1 MQSAKV
7 WQCRT
12 RSFSLE
18 RPLVMGILNVTPDSF
33 SDGGEH
39 NRYEDAVAW
48 GVKLAEDGA
57 DIVDVGGESTRPGAA
72 PVSEEVL
79 PHGTSFVSH
88 PGAAPVSEEEEL
100 RRVIPVVRALSSR
113 GIAVSVDTSRS
124 SVMEESVRAGAEI
137 LNDVRAFT
145 LQGSLDAAASSG
157 AGLVVMH
164 GWEAAAEDQARGDGL
179 GIVEHV
185 IRYLRKR
192 QEALEAAG
200 VSSASVCW
208 DPGFGFGKTHEENF
222 ELLARTDDFVR
233 EGQPFLMALS
243 RKRSIGAATG
253 EADARARTPG
263 SVAGALIAVERGAQV
278 VRVHDVRETRDALA
292 VFAAVRRAEQELP

>member
-1 MQSAKV
+1 MQSAKT

-57 DIVDVGGESTRPGAA
+57 DIVDVGGESTRPGA
-72 PVSEEVL
+72 
-79 PHGTSFVSH
+79 T
-88 PGAAPVSEEEEL
+88 PVSEEEEL

-124 SVMEESVRAGAEI
+124 SVMEESVGAGAEI

-145 LQGSLDAAASSG
+145 LQGSLEAAASSG

-200 VSSASVCW
+200 ASPASVCW

-253 EADARARTPG
+253 ETDARARTSG

>member
-1 MQSAKV
+1 
-7 WQCRT
+7 
-12 RSFSLE
+12 
-18 RPLVMGILNVTPDSF
+18 
-33 SDGGEH
+33 
-39 NRYEDAVAW
+39 
-48 GVKLAEDGA
+48 
-57 DIVDVGGESTRPGAA
+57 
-72 PVSEEVL
+72 
-79 PHGTSFVSH
+79 
-88 PGAAPVSEEEEL
+88 
-100 RRVIPVVRALSSR
+100 
-113 GIAVSVDTSRS
+113 
-124 SVMEESVRAGAEI
+124 MEESVRAGAEI